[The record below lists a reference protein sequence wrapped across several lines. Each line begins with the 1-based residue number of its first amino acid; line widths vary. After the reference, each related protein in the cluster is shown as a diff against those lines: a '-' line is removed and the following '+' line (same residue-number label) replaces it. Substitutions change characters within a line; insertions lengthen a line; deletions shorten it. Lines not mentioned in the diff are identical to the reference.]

1 MTDLR
6 VKDESVVG
14 GEGRGI
20 MQTVAV
26 VRPHVLS
33 AVVQVRRCGYR
44 YQI

>member
-1 MTDLR
+1 MR

-14 GEGRGI
+14 GGTEGRGI

-33 AVVQVRRCGYR
+33 AVVQVQRCGYR